1 MSRKRRAEQL
11 RAIAAHVLTAPIL
24 LEGDADELLTVMR
37 TGARAAGIPE
47 TDRAS
52 ATQPAR
58 VVVVAIQRDARRSSL
73 VKAAALLRELNDIV
87 APDAVRIVVVQSR
100 RSKLA
105 PPKLQRLV
113 ATEVLF
119 HVALALA
126 NVVPGQKERTLRQR
140 FGLTTLD
147 AAGFRILRFG

>member
-73 VKAAALLRELNDIV
+73 VKAASLLRELNDHI
-87 APDAVRIVVVQSR
+87 APDAVRIIVVQSR

-113 ATEVLF
+113 ASEVLF

>member
-1 MSRKRRAEQL
+1 MSRKKRAEQL
-11 RAIAAHVLTAPIL
+11 RAIAAHVLRAPIL

-37 TGARAAGIPE
+37 AGARAAGIPE

-58 VVVVAIQRDARRSSL
+58 VVVLAIQRDARRSSL
-73 VKAAALLRELNDIV
+73 VKATTLLRELDGHI
-87 APDAVRIVVVQSR
+87 APEAVRIVVVQSA

-113 ATEVLF
+113 ASEALF
-119 HVALALA
+119 QVALALA
-126 NVVPGQKERTLRQR
+126 NVVPGQNERTFRQR
-140 FGLTTLD
+140 VGLATLD

>member
-47 TDRAS
+47 TDCAS

-58 VVVVAIQRDARRSSL
+58 VVVLAIQRDARRSSL
-73 VKAAALLRELNDIV
+73 VKATTLLRELDDHI
-87 APDAVRIVVVQSR
+87 APEAVRIVVVQSA

-113 ATEVLF
+113 ASEVLF

-126 NVVPGQKERTLRQR
+126 NVVPGQKERTFRQR
-140 FGLTTLD
+140 VGLTTLD

>member
-24 LEGDADELLTVMR
+24 LEGDADELLTVLR
-37 TGARAAGIPE
+37 DGARAAGIPV
-47 TDRAS
+47 TDHALS
-52 ATQPAR
+52 ARPAR
-58 VVVVAIQRDARRSSL
+58 VVVLAIDRDARRSSL
-73 VKAAALLRELNDIV
+73 VKAATLLRELEDHI
-87 APDAVRIVVVQSR
+87 APDAVRIVVVQSA
-100 RSKLA
+100 RSRLA

-113 ATEVLF
+113 ASEILF
-119 HVALALA
+119 HVALALS
-126 NVVPGQKERTLRQR
+126 NVVPGQRERTLRQR